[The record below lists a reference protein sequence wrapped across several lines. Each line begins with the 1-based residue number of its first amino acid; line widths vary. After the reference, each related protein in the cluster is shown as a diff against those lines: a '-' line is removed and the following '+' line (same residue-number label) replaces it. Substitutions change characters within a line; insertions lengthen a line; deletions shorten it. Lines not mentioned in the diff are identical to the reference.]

1 MYGFYEC
8 YVFSAPFCVIE
19 PIFEISIF
27 HSSGKSDRSSKKF
40 QEEKSSSDTSGE
52 PKFKI
57 ITIMKKITL
66 NQCTLLS
73 ILAVLLLTGCGIPSV
88 HPLYEQDDLLV
99 DEKLTG
105 TWESESGESTYAVMS
120 VRDLKQFI
128 EENEEEMAL
137 PHEPVVVDNDGRMTE
152 ISMNDDISGFLGELE
167 EMGFSNLYLVQQIE
181 TPEKV
186 YLAGLVEI
194 NNSYYIDFTIVD
206 IGTDVFEFP
215 VHIFLKANLA
225 GDELQFDSF
234 SQEWLMELIRNRQV
248 RISHEMTQFERF
260 LLTAKPRELQKFV
273 EKYGDMEEGFGNSFT
288 YRKISQDAKFKFEE
302 LEESGEMIEEDGAET
317 E

>member
-1 MYGFYEC
+1 
-8 YVFSAPFCVIE
+8 
-19 PIFEISIF
+19 
-27 HSSGKSDRSSKKF
+27 
-40 QEEKSSSDTSGE
+40 
-52 PKFKI
+52 
-57 ITIMKKITL
+57 MKKITL